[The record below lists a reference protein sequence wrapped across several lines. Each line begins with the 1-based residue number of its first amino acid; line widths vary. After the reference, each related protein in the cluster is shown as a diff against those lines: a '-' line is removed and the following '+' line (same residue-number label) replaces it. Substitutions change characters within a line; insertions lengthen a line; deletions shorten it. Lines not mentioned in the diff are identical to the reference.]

1 MKYKGINKI
10 YFGIGLE
17 DDFTTFN
24 HKLFY
29 FYWFKLK
36 QVNPEGEILKRG
48 RDFIG
53 FNIQK
58 RIKIP
63 TFGIRI

>member
-10 YFGIGLE
+10 YFGIGIE
-17 DDFTTFN
+17 DDSATIN
-24 HKLFY
+24 NKCFY

-36 QVNPEGEILKRG
+36 QINPEGEMLKRG

-53 FNIQK
+53 FHIQK

-63 TFGIRI
+63 NFGIRI